1 MKGRFQYDLCEYLLV
16 VSPPNWVN
24 WEVEDIK
31 QEFAMFHGEFQ
42 GLHTVPHISLL
53 NLILHKSQEENVVN
67 KLLKKLSAIEGFD
80 VVMDGYDF
88 FEESNAF
95 SIKVKESAALLSL
108 HNFLVADLYV
118 KQVMMSPANRNFNP
132 HLAIG
137 RKLSDRQFR
146 NAYHE
151 FRNKEY
157 TNYFRVNS
165 LTLLKRKGPVANW
178 TFFADIPLKV
188 EEGCVVYA

>member
-1 MKGRFQYDLCEYLLV
+1 MKGKFQYDLCEYLLV

-24 WEVEDIK
+24 WEVEDIR
-31 QEFAMFHGEFQ
+31 QGFAMYHGDFQ
-42 GLHTVPHISLL
+42 GSNAVPHIALL
-53 NLILHKSQEENVVN
+53 NLILHKSQEETVVN
-67 KLLKKLSAIEGFD
+67 KLEKKLSGMEGFD
-80 VVMDGYDF
+80 LSLDGFGF
-88 FEESNAF
+88 FEESNGF
-95 SIKVKESAALLSL
+95 CIRVEENSALLSL

-118 KQVMMSPANRNFNP
+118 KQVMMGPANRNFNP
-132 HLAIG
+132 HLALG
-137 RKLSDRQFR
+137 RKLSDQQFR

-178 TFFADIPLKV
+178 AFFADIPLKE
-188 EEGCVVYA
+188 EEGCVIYA